1 MAEHS
6 TQLAAIL
13 GSLEKRNVAVVGMAK
28 TGRAAARLLA
38 ARDAVVTVSDSAPH
52 DGLVEAVTELR
63 SLGCHVETDGH
74 NAETFLS
81 ADLVVLSPGVPPAI
95 EVLTLARE
103 AGVPIIG
110 ELELAFQ
117 FCRSRIFAVTGTN
130 GKTTCTTLIYN
141 LLRDSGYSVALAGNN
156 DTPFSSVVV
165 SGENFDI
172 VVLEVSSFQLES
184 IVDFAAGV
192 AVLLNIAPDHLDR
205 YNSFEDYA
213 RAKLKIFER
222 QSKTDVA
229 ILNKKDETTTLADL
243 DTPAKRLWFSVD
255 EEVAEGAFV
264 RGDEIVFRTS
274 RHDSILA
281 RTGDVALRGTHNLEN
296 VLAALCAACTLGG
309 DSKTFSATLRGFAGL
324 EHRMEHIA
332 TIGSVEFIN
341 DSKATNVDALARAL
355 ESLSQPVVL
364 IAGGR
369 GKRSGYDAL
378 KPLVENR
385 VRAMVLIGEDA
396 PAIERTF
403 SETTP
408 VKTTAT
414 LPEAV
419 ETAWNLAKPG
429 DVVLLSP
436 ACASFDMFLSFEE
449 RGEVFKHAVKEVEK
463 NRA

>member
-1 MAEHS
+1 
-6 TQLAAIL
+6 
-13 GSLEKRNVAVVGMAK
+13 
-28 TGRAAARLLA
+28 
-38 ARDAVVTVSDSAPH
+38 
-52 DGLVEAVTELR
+52 
-63 SLGCHVETDGH
+63 
-74 NAETFLS
+74 
-81 ADLVVLSPGVPPAI
+81 
-95 EVLTLARE
+95 
-103 AGVPIIG
+103 
-110 ELELAFQ
+110 
-117 FCRSRIFAVTGTN
+117 
-130 GKTTCTTLIYN
+130 
-141 LLRDSGYSVALAGNN
+141 VALAGNN
-156 DTPFSSVVV
+156 DTPFSSVVL
-165 SGENFDI
+165 SGENFDV

-184 IVDFAAGV
+184 VVDFVAGV

-222 QSKTDVA
+222 QHKADFA
-229 ILNKKDETTTLADL
+229 IVNKKDETTTLAGL
-243 DTPAKRLWFSVD
+243 NTPAKRLWFSVD
-255 EEVAEGAFV
+255 EEAARGAFV

-274 RHDSILA
+274 RHDSIPA
-281 RTGDVALRGTHNLEN
+281 RTGDVMLRGTHNMEN
-296 VLAALCAACTLGG
+296 VLAALCAAFTLGG
-309 DSKTFSATLRGFAGL
+309 DSETFSATLRGFAGL

-369 GKRSGYDAL
+369 GKRSGYDVL
-378 KPLVENR
+378 QPLVESR

-396 PAIERTF
+396 PVIERTF

-408 VKTTAT
+408 VRTTAT

-436 ACASFDMFLSFEE
+436 ACASFDMFRSFEE

-463 NRA
+463 NHAQGT